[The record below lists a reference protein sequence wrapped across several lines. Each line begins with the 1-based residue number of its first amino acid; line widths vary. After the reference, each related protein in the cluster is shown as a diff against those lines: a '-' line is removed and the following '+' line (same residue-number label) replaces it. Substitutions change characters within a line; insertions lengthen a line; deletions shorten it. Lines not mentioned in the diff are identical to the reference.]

1 MYHVPMEGLNKAI
14 SLAGSP
20 SKLASLPGISKQR
33 VSNWRAA
40 GVVPPD
46 SVLAVVRALDG
57 QVTPFELREDLYPD
71 PAWLP
76 PGISQASSAR
86 QEARDAA

>member
-1 MYHVPMEGLNKAI
+1 MDGLNKAI
-14 SLAGSP
+14 ALAGSP
-20 SKLASLPGISKQR
+20 SKLATLLGISKQR

-40 GVVPPD
+40 GVVPAD
-46 SVLAVVRALDG
+46 SVLAVVRVLDG

-76 PGISQASSAR
+76 PDVAQASSRAV
-86 QEARDAA
+86 A